1 MVEGLDGAGKRTLTG
16 ALTAELVSRGARVT
30 TGAFPRYGRDVHADL
45 VRAAL
50 YGELGPLVD
59 EVRGMALLYAL
70 DRRGAREELRVG
82 LASHDVVLLD
92 RYIASGAAYGAARL
106 RQGPDGEFVAWV
118 RALEVD
124 RFELP
129 LPDLQLLLR
138 VPAAVAEQRA
148 AHRSVASRWAAR
160 CSHKD
165 QAGVRDRGDARPRQ
179 RRTAGTVRVGTA
191 ARRARSTRSR
201 ITAHPPRTRA
211 RQTDRESPRAPRPS
225 RSR

>member
-1 MVEGLDGAGKRTLTG
+1 MGRLVVVEGLDGAGKRTLTG

-148 AHRSVASRWAAR
+148 AHREATEA
-160 CSHKD
+160 
-165 QAGVRDRGDARPRQ
+165 DRGRDVYESDGGLQ
-179 RRTAGTVRVGTA
+179 RRCGEVYDGLA
-191 ARRARSTRSR
+191 ATSWLSPWRAVDGSVPAAELGVAA
-201 ITAHPPRTRA
+201 IADLLA
-211 RQTDRESPRAPRPS
+211 
-225 RSR
+225 

>member
-16 ALTAELVSRGARVT
+16 ALTAELESRGARVT

-70 DRRGAREELRVG
+70 DRRGAREELRAD

-106 RQGPDGEFVAWV
+106 HQGPDGEFVAWV

-148 AHRSVASRWAAR
+148 AHREATET
-160 CSHKD
+160 
-165 QAGVRDRGDARPRQ
+165 DRGRDVYESDGGLQ
-179 RRTAGTVRVGTA
+179 RRCGEVYDGLA
-191 ARRARSTRSR
+191 AASWLSPWRAVDGSVPAAELGVAA
-201 ITAHPPRTRA
+201 IA
-211 RQTDRESPRAPRPS
+211 DLLG
-225 RSR
+225 